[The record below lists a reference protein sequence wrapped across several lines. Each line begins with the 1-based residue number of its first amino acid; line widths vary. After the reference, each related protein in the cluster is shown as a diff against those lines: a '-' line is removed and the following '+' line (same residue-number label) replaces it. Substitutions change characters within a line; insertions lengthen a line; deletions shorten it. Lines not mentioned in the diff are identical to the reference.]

1 MMQFTNF
8 AGSEEKVSRIG
19 FGAMGLGGTLG
30 SYSEDD
36 LIRSVIHSLERGV
49 NFIDTARAYGQSERL
64 VGKAL
69 QMWQGEKPFLAS
81 KIESKY
87 PGSVGWGKYVPVEE
101 AFPKGWLRQSTEI
114 SLRELQADTI
124 DLMQL
129 HQFWPQ
135 WTKQDYWV
143 EELGRL
149 KEEGKIRYIGVSLPD
164 QRHDIALPLAQSGIV
179 DSIQTVFNIFD
190 PLPLDSLIPICQ
202 ENKVAFIARCVM
214 DEGGLSGF
222 LTENT
227 VFEDGDYRK
236 SYFDYVPRSMYI
248 ERVNRLRKFIPE
260 YADSLAELAI
270 KYVLKHPGVT
280 TALVS
285 MHVPQYADEN
295 IAALDKAPLPDDVFE
310 EIFRYHRWVRN
321 FYDTKFW

>member
-1 MMQFTNF
+1 MT
-8 AGSEEKVSRIG
+8 RLG

-30 SYSEDD
+30 TYTEEELVSS
-36 LIRSVIHSLERGV
+36 LLHSLDQGIT
-49 NFIDTARAYGQSERL
+49 FIDTARAYGESERL

-69 QMWQGEKPFLAS
+69 KQWSGVKPFLAS
-81 KIESKY
+81 KVQSLGE
-87 PGSVGWGKYVPVEE
+87 GSVGWGTPIPVES
-101 AFPKGWLRQSTEI
+101 AYPAGWLRKSTEI
-114 SLRELQADTI
+114 SLRELGVDTI

-129 HQFWPQ
+129 HQYWPQ
-135 WTKQDYWV
+135 WSKQDYWL
-143 EELGRL
+143 EELLRL

-164 QRHDIALPLAQSGIV
+164 QRHDIALSLVNSGQI

-190 PLPLDSLIPICQ
+190 PLPLDCLIPACE
-202 ENKVAFIARCVM
+202 ENNVAFIARCVM

-222 LTENT
+222 LTEET
-227 VFEDGDYRK
+227 TFEEGDYRK

-248 ERVNRLRKFIPE
+248 ERIDKLRKFIPQ
-260 YADSLAELAI
+260 YADNFAELAI
-270 KYVLKHPGVT
+270 KFVLKHPGVT

-285 MHVPQYADEN
+285 MHVPAYADQN
-295 IAALDKAPLPDDVFE
+295 IAALAKEPLPDDIFE